1 MALFESYERR
11 IDKINGVL
19 AQYGIGSVEE
29 CREICKA
36 KGFDPYEIVKGIQPI
51 CFENACWAY
60 TVGAAIAIK
69 SGVKT
74 AAEAAKMIG
83 VGLQS
88 FCIDGSVAED
98 RKVGLGHGNL
108 GAMLLSDESKC
119 FAFLAGHESFAAAE
133 GAIGIVKNAN
143 KARKQPLRV
152 ILNGLGKDA
161 AQIISRINGFT
172 YVQTQFDYY
181 TSELK
186 IVREIRYS
194 ETERAD
200 VRCYGADDVREGV
213 AIMHYEGVDVSITGN
228 STNPT
233 RFQHPVAGTYKKE
246 CIEQGKKYFSV
257 ASGGGT
263 GRTLHP
269 DNMAAGPAS
278 YGMTDTMG
286 RMHSDAQFAGSSS
299 VPAHVEMM
307 GFLGMGNNPMVGA
320 TVAVAVAVEEA
331 VKEAIPIHAKTLR
344 TIVRRVFARHGRH
357 DGTMSALPG
366 YARCYKGNDS
376 RNLSQNQ
383 QQADGDQQLL
393 VRLLPEQE
401 KQQKQQQQIAGIQ
414 ILQM

>member
-11 IDKINGVL
+11 IDQINAAL
-19 AQYGIGSVEE
+19 AKYDIKSIEEAKAICDEKGINVY
-29 CREICKA
+29 
-36 KGFDPYEIVKGIQPI
+36 DIVKSTQPI

-60 TVGAAIAIK
+60 TVGAAMAIK
-69 SGVKT
+69 NGDTK
-74 AAEAAKMIG
+74 AEDAAKTIG

-88 FCIDGSVAED
+88 FCIPGSVADD

-108 GAMLLSDESKC
+108 GAMLLNENTQC

-133 GAIGIVKNAN
+133 GAIKIAEKAN
-143 KARKQPLRV
+143 KVRKNPLRV

-161 AQIISRINGFT
+161 AKIISRINGFT
-172 YVQTQFDYY
+172 YVETQFDYF
-181 TSELK
+181 TGEVKEVS
-186 IVREIRYS
+186 RTAYS
-194 ETERAD
+194 DGPRAK
-200 VRCYGADDVREGV
+200 VNCYGADDVREGV
-213 AIMHYEGVDVSITGN
+213 AIMHKEGVDVSITGN

-246 CIEQGKKYFSV
+246 RVLAGQPYFSV

-307 GFLGMGNNPMVGA
+307 GFLGIGNNPMVGC
-320 TVAVAVAVEEA
+320 TVACAVDVAQ
-331 VKEAIPIHAKTLR
+331 
-344 TIVRRVFARHGRH
+344 
-357 DGTMSALPG
+357 ALS
-366 YARCYKGNDS
+366 K
-376 RNLSQNQ
+376 
-383 QQADGDQQLL
+383 
-393 VRLLPEQE
+393 
-401 KQQKQQQQIAGIQ
+401 
-414 ILQM
+414 

>member
-11 IDKINGVL
+11 VDKINAVL
-19 AQYGIGSVEE
+19 AEYGINSIEE
-29 CREICKA
+29 CRAICKE
-36 KGFDPYEIVKGIQPI
+36 KGFDPYEIVKGVQPI
-51 CFENACWAY
+51 AFENAGWAY
-60 TVGAAIAIK
+60 CVGAAIAIRK
-69 SGVKT
+69 GVKT
-74 AAEAAKMIG
+74 AAEAAKAIG
-83 VGLQS
+83 IGLQS
-88 FCIDGSVAED
+88 FCIPGSVADD

-108 GAMLLSDESKC
+108 GAMLLSDDTKC

-133 GAIGIVKNAN
+133 GAIGIVRNAN
-143 KARKQPLRV
+143 KARKEPLRV

-181 TSELK
+181 TGKLT
-186 IVREIRYS
+186 IVREIPYS
-194 ETERAD
+194 KGERAA

-213 AIMHYEGVDVSITGN
+213 AIMHHEGVDVSITGN

-307 GFLGMGNNPMVGA
+307 GFLGLGYNPMVGA
-320 TVAVAVAVEEA
+320 NVAVAVGVEEA
-331 VKEAIPIHAKTLR
+331 MKK
-344 TIVRRVFARHGRH
+344 
-357 DGTMSALPG
+357 
-366 YARCYKGNDS
+366 
-376 RNLSQNQ
+376 
-383 QQADGDQQLL
+383 
-393 VRLLPEQE
+393 
-401 KQQKQQQQIAGIQ
+401 
-414 ILQM
+414 

>member
-11 IDKINGVL
+11 EKQILAVL
-19 AQYGIGSVEE
+19 KEYGINSIEEAAEITKAAGLDVYAQVE
-29 CREICKA
+29 
-36 KGFDPYEIVKGIQPI
+36 GIQPI
-51 CFENACWAY
+51 CFENAKWAY

-69 SGVKT
+69 KGCKR
-74 AAEAAKMIG
+74 AADAAAAIG
-83 VGLQS
+83 EGLQA
-88 FCIDGSVAED
+88 FCIPGSVAD
-98 RKVGLGHGNL
+98 QRKVGLGHGNL
-108 GAMLLSDESKC
+108 GKMLLEEETEC

-133 GAIGIVKNAN
+133 GAIGIAEKAN
-143 KARKQPLRV
+143 KVRQKPLRV

-172 YVQTQFDYY
+172 YVETEMDYY
-181 TSELK
+181 TGEVKEVFRKS
-186 IVREIRYS
+186 YS
-194 ETERAD
+194 EGLRAK
-200 VRCYGADDVREGV
+200 VNCYGANDVTEGV
-213 AIMHYEGVDVSITGN
+213 AIMHKEGVDVSITGN

-307 GFLGMGNNPMVGA
+307 GLIGMGNNPMVGA
-320 TVAVAVAVEEA
+320 TVAVAVSIE
-331 VKEAIPIHAKTLR
+331 
-344 TIVRRVFARHGRH
+344 
-357 DGTMSALPG
+357 
-366 YARCYKGNDS
+366 
-376 RNLSQNQ
+376 
-383 QQADGDQQLL
+383 
-393 VRLLPEQE
+393 
-401 KQQKQQQQIAGIQ
+401 
-414 ILQM
+414 

>member
-19 AQYGIGSVEE
+19 AQYGISSVEE
-29 CREICKA
+29 CRTICQE

-60 TVGAAIAIK
+60 TVGAAIALK
-69 SGVKT
+69 KNVKT
-74 AAEAAKMIG
+74 AAEAAEAIG
-83 VGLQS
+83 IGLQA

-108 GAMLLSDESKC
+108 GAMLLRDETKC

-133 GAIGIVKNAN
+133 GAIGIARSAN
-143 KARKQPLRV
+143 KARKEPLRV

-172 YVQTQFDYY
+172 YVQTKFDYY
-181 TSELK
+181 TGELK
-186 IVREIRYS
+186 IVKEYKYS
-194 ETERAD
+194 DGERAA
-200 VRCYGADDVREGV
+200 VRCFGADDVREGV
-213 AIMHYEGVDVSITGN
+213 AIMHHEGVDVSITGN

-320 TVAVAVAVEEA
+320 TVAVAVAVAESL
-331 VKEAIPIHAKTLR
+331 K
-344 TIVRRVFARHGRH
+344 
-357 DGTMSALPG
+357 
-366 YARCYKGNDS
+366 
-376 RNLSQNQ
+376 
-383 QQADGDQQLL
+383 
-393 VRLLPEQE
+393 
-401 KQQKQQQQIAGIQ
+401 
-414 ILQM
+414 

>member
-1 MALFESYERR
+1 MALFEGYERK

-19 AQYGIGSVEE
+19 AQYGISSVEE
-29 CREICKA
+29 CKTICEE
-36 KGFDPYEIVKGIQPI
+36 KGFDPYTITKNIQPI
-51 CFENACWAY
+51 CFEDAAWAY

-69 SGVKT
+69 KGVKT
-74 AAEAAKMIG
+74 AAEAAEAIG
-83 VGLQS
+83 IGLQA
-88 FCIDGSVAED
+88 FCIPGSVAED

-108 GAMLLSDESKC
+108 GAMLLRDETKC

-133 GAIGIVKNAN
+133 GAIGIARSAN
-143 KARKQPLRV
+143 RARKEPLRV

-172 YVQTQFDYY
+172 YVQTQFDYDPG
-181 TSELK
+181 ELK
-186 IVREIRYS
+186 SVTEYTYS
-194 ETERAD
+194 EGERAA

-213 AIMHYEGVDVSITGN
+213 AIMHHEGVDVSITGN

-246 CIEQGKKYFSV
+246 CVEQGKKYFSV

-320 TVAVAVAVEEA
+320 TVSVAVAVEEA
-331 VKEAIPIHAKTLR
+331 L
-344 TIVRRVFARHGRH
+344 
-357 DGTMSALPG
+357 
-366 YARCYKGNDS
+366 KG
-376 RNLSQNQ
+376 
-383 QQADGDQQLL
+383 
-393 VRLLPEQE
+393 
-401 KQQKQQQQIAGIQ
+401 
-414 ILQM
+414 